1 MPRRASRHSSPSASR
16 ASRGDRRMDL
26 GIRGRVALVTGGA
39 RSLGKADA
47 TTLAA
52 EGCPIAIVDLD
63 GDGAA
68 GAAGE
73 IEAAGGRARGYACD
87 IRESAQVQ
95 EVVGHIERDLGPVDI
110 CVNNAGLIYTVA
122 QLKDMKDE
130 DWELN
135 LAVNLTGTYKVTKAV
150 FPGMR
155 ERRWGR
161 IVVMASIA
169 GLMGGFGQTT
179 YATSKIG
186 LIGFARSVA
195 LEGAR
200 YNVTCNAIAP
210 GIIAPN
216 AKLSPL
222 YERMVKRV
230 AMQREG
236 EPEDV
241 ANTVAFL
248 CSERARY
255 ITGAVVTV
263 TGGKD
268 LFTFCI
274 PTQGGT

>member
-1 MPRRASRHSSPSASR
+1 
-16 ASRGDRRMDL
+16 MDL
-26 GIRGRVALVTGGA
+26 GIRGKIALVTGAA

-47 TTLAA
+47 VALAA
-52 EGCPIAIVDLD
+52 EGCAIAILDLD

-73 IEAAGGRARGYACD
+73 IEASGGRARGYACD
-87 IRESAQVQ
+87 IRESAQIQ
-95 EVVGHIERDLGPVDI
+95 DVVSRVERDLGPVDI

-135 LAVNLTGTYKVTKAV
+135 LAVNVSGTYKVTKAV

-161 IVVMASIA
+161 IVCMASIA
-169 GLMGGFGQTT
+169 GLMGGFGQTA

-186 LIGFARSVA
+186 LIGFAKSVA

-222 YERMVKRV
+222 YDRMVKRV

-241 ANTVAFL
+241 ANAVAFL

-255 ITGAVVTV
+255 ITGAVLTV
-263 TGGKD
+263 TGGMD
-268 LFTFCI
+268 LFTF
-274 PTQGGT
+274 